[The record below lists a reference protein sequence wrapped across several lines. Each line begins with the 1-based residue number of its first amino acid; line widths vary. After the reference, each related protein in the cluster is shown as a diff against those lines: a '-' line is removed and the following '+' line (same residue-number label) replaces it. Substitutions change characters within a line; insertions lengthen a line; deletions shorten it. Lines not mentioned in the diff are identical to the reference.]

1 MKQGIEVTIPSAL
14 LLLSRT
20 GSAILGSRPGLLTYT
35 LLLFPN
41 TNAMIQYIE
50 LDMRYP
56 PGKLPQPKPNL
67 ALGGLGWPHLIPVT
81 RWAG

>member
-20 GSAILGSRPGLLTYT
+20 GSAILGSRPGFLTYT

-50 LDMRYP
+50 L
-56 PGKLPQPKPNL
+56 
-67 ALGGLGWPHLIPVT
+67 
-81 RWAG
+81 